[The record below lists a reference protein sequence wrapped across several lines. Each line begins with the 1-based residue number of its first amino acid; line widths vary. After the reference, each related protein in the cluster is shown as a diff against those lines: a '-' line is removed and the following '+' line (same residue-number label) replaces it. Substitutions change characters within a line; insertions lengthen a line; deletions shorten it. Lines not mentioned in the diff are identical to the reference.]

1 MSRKSDCRM
10 AAPDVEIATMKN
22 IIPIS
27 LLVGSIVLW
36 LPFAANAQPTVG
48 SERASILV
56 GSFITDRESSARLDS
71 GSNEGT
77 DIDLEDDLGLDS
89 SMSVARLGGYL
100 WFGRRHRF
108 DVAYFDMSREAS
120 RVIDE
125 TIEFGDQVFQINTT
139 IESEQDLSIL
149 KADYTFAALA
159 RDRGYLGIVAGLY
172 VADMAMALSQR
183 TLGAYESE
191 DVTAPL
197 PLFGIRGDYAITD
210 RITLRGAVQ
219 WFGFETD
226 DIDGRLTDFYVGA
239 DYGLG
244 QNQRMAIGLAYDR
257 VSMNI
262 GAEDADGFDG
272 RLDWGYD
279 GLLLYF
285 KADFGSRAN

>member
-10 AAPDVEIATMKN
+10 AAPNAQIAAMKTLV
-22 IIPIS
+22 PAS
-27 LLVGSIVLW
+27 LLAGSIVLW
-36 LPFAANAQPTVG
+36 LPLAASAQPTVG

-56 GSFITDRESSARLDS
+56 GSFITDRESDARLDS
-71 GSNEGT
+71 DSGEGT
-77 DIDLEDDLGLDS
+77 DLDLENDLGLES
-89 SMSVARLGGYL
+89 SMSVARVGGYL
-100 WFGRRHRF
+100 WLGRRHRL
-108 DVAYFDMSREAS
+108 DVAYFDMSRDAS

-125 TIEFGDQVFQINTT
+125 TIEFGDEVFPINTT

-149 KADYTFAALA
+149 KADYTFAALM

-172 VADMAMALSQR
+172 IADMAMTLSER
-183 TLGAYESE
+183 TLGSYESE

-197 PLFGIRGDYAITD
+197 PLFGLRGDYAITD
-210 RITLRGAVQ
+210 RITLRGAMQ

-226 DIDGRLTDFYVGA
+226 DIDGRLTDFYLGA

-244 QNQRMAIGLAYDR
+244 QRQRMAVGIAYDR

-262 GAEDADGFDG
+262 GAEDDEGFDG

-285 KADFGSRAN
+285 KADFGSRAD

>member
-10 AAPDVEIATMKN
+10 AAPDVQIAVMK
-22 IIPIS
+22 ITIPAPLLAASIFLS
-27 LLVGSIVLW
+27 LPL
-36 LPFAANAQPTVG
+36 ATDAQPTVG

-262 GAEDADGFDG
+262 GAEDDDGFDG

>member
-1 MSRKSDCRM
+1 MSRKSDCRI
-10 AAPDVEIATMKN
+10 AVRNDEIAAMK
-22 IIPIS
+22 ITISAS
-27 LLVGSIVLW
+27 LLAGSIVLT
-36 LPFAANAQPTVG
+36 LPLVVHAQPMIG

-56 GSFITDRESSARLDS
+56 GSFITDRESNARLDS
-71 GSNEGT
+71 ESGEGT
-77 DIDLEDDLGLDS
+77 DLDLEDDLGLDS

-108 DVAYFDMSREAS
+108 DVAYFDMSRDSS

-125 TIEFGDQVFQINTT
+125 TIEFGDEVFQINTT
-139 IESEQDLSIL
+139 IQSEQDLSIL

-172 VADMAMALSQR
+172 IADTAMTLSQP

-197 PLFGIRGDYAITD
+197 PLFGLRGDYAITD

-219 WFGFETD
+219 WFAFETD
-226 DIDGRLTDFYVGA
+226 NIDGRLTDFYIGA

-262 GAEDADGFDG
+262 GSEDDDGFDG

-279 GLLLYF
+279 GVLLYF

>member
-1 MSRKSDCRM
+1 MSRKSDC
-10 AAPDVEIATMKN
+10 PVATQMTKSPPMKSTS
-22 IIPIS
+22 PAF
-27 LLVGSIVLW
+27 LLAGSIVLW
-36 LPFAANAQPTVG
+36 LPLAANAQPTVG

-56 GSFITDRESSARLDS
+56 GSFITDRESDARLDS
-71 GSNEGT
+71 ESGEGT
-77 DIDLEDDLGLDS
+77 EIDLEDDLGLES
-89 SMSVARLGGYL
+89 SMSVARVGGYL
-100 WFGRRHRF
+100 WLGRRHRL
-108 DVAYFDMSREAS
+108 DVAYFDMSRDAS

-149 KADYTFAALA
+149 KADYTFAALM

-172 VADMAMALSQR
+172 IADVAMTLSER
-183 TLGAYESE
+183 TLGSYESE

-197 PLFGIRGDYAITD
+197 PLFGLRGDYAFTD

-262 GAEDADGFDG
+262 GSEDDDGFDG

-279 GLLLYF
+279 GFLLYF
-285 KADFGSRAN
+285 KADFGSRAD

>member
-1 MSRKSDCRM
+1 
-10 AAPDVEIATMKN
+10 MKT
-22 IIPIS
+22 IISAS
-27 LLVGSIVLW
+27 LLAGSIVVA
-36 LPFAANAQPTVG
+36 LPLTAGAQPTVG

-56 GSFITDRESSARLDS
+56 GSFITDRDSNARLDS
-71 GSNEGT
+71 ESGEGT
-77 DIDLEDDLGLDS
+77 DLNLEDDLGLDS
-89 SMSVARLGGYL
+89 SMSVARVGGYL
-100 WFGRRHRF
+100 WLGRRHRL
-108 DVAYFDMSREAS
+108 DVAYFDMSRDAS

-125 TIEFGDQVFQINTT
+125 TIEFGDEVFQINTT

-172 VADMAMALSQR
+172 IADMAMTLSER

-197 PLFGIRGDYAITD
+197 PLFGLRGDYAITD
-210 RITLRGAVQ
+210 RITLRGALQ
-219 WFGFETD
+219 WFGFDTG

-244 QNQRMAIGLAYDR
+244 RNKRMAIGLAYDR

-262 GAEDADGFDG
+262 GAEDDDGFDG

-285 KADFGSRAN
+285 KADFGSREN

>member
-1 MSRKSDCRM
+1 
-10 AAPDVEIATMKN
+10 MKTT
-22 IIPIS
+22 IPAS
-27 LLVGSIVLW
+27 LLAGSIVLG
-36 LPFAANAQPTVG
+36 LPLAADAQPTVG
-48 SERASILV
+48 SERGSILV
-56 GSFITDRESSARLDS
+56 GSFITDRESNARLDS
-71 GSNEGT
+71 DSGEGT
-77 DIDLEDDLGLDS
+77 DLDLEDDLGLES
-89 SMSVARLGGYL
+89 SMSVARVGGYL
-100 WFGRRHRF
+100 WLGRRHRL
-108 DVAYFDMSREAS
+108 DVAYFDMSRDAS

-139 IESEQDLSIL
+139 IESEQELSIL

-172 VADMAMALSQR
+172 IADMAMTLSER

-197 PLFGIRGDYAITD
+197 PLFGLRGDYAITD

-219 WFGFETD
+219 WFGFDTGD
-226 DIDGRLTDFYVGA
+226 VDGRLTDFYVGA

-244 QNQRMAIGLAYDR
+244 RNQRMAVGLAYDR

-262 GAEDADGFDG
+262 GAEDDDGFDG

-279 GLLLYF
+279 GVLLYF

>member
-1 MSRKSDCRM
+1 MSRKSDCRI
-10 AAPDVEIATMKN
+10 AAPNAEIAAMKT
-22 IIPIS
+22 IVPAS
-27 LLVGSIVLW
+27 LLAGSIVLW
-36 LPFAANAQPTVG
+36 LPLAAHAQPTVG

-56 GSFITDRESSARLDS
+56 GSFVSDRETNARLDS
-71 GSNEGT
+71 DSGDGT

-89 SMSVARLGGYL
+89 SMSVGRIGGYL
-100 WFGRRHRF
+100 WLGRRHRF
-108 DVAYFDMSREAS
+108 DAAYFDMSRDAS

-125 TIEFGDQVFQINTT
+125 TIEFGDEVFPINTT
-139 IESEQDLSIL
+139 LESEQNLSIL

-172 VADMAMALSQR
+172 IADMSMTLSER
-183 TLGAYESE
+183 TLGSYESE

-197 PLFGIRGDYAITD
+197 PLFGLRGDYAITD
-210 RITLRGAVQ
+210 RITLRGAMQ

-226 DIDGRLTDFYVGA
+226 DIDGRLTDFYLGA

-244 QNQRMAIGLAYDR
+244 QSRRMAIGLAYDR

-262 GAEDADGFDG
+262 GSEDDDGFDG

-285 KADFGSRAN
+285 KADFGSRAE

>member
-1 MSRKSDCRM
+1 
-10 AAPDVEIATMKN
+10 MKN